1 MATQPEAFASVAL
14 TDFHNHPGTVV
25 DQSQQGPVVLTKN
38 RRRYAAVV
46 SIDYLDR
53 AAAALAALHANRR
66 VFTTESMTD
75 DDAARIEASIPSDA
89 EIAAGRYDWQDR

>member
-1 MATQPEAFASVAL
+1 MATQPEAFASVAV
-14 TDFHNHPGTVV
+14 TDFYNHPGTVV

-46 SIDYLDR
+46 SIDFLDR
-53 AAAALAALHANRR
+53 AATALAALHANRR

-75 DDAARIEASIPSDA
+75 DEAARIEASISSDA
-89 EIAAGRYDWQDR
+89 EIAAGRYDGQDR